1 MQTLTGSESRKV
13 LDAMGIPVF
22 VLRDRPIETQSSR
35 GASTGDAH
43 DAGAQTLGAA
53 DTLEALRDAVGDSPR
68 SAQPEAVSDSPLT
81 HPEPADAARKI
92 TEDVPDDA
100 SDTLQSVSFSLVSV
114 ITDEIQVLAELP
126 AWAGGLLDGRMT
138 AVLSDLLRV
147 MGGDG
152 SQADWQYFR
161 WPIDGMPDH
170 STRAA
175 TEAVDAWLHR
185 RWAEMQAAEPVM
197 LTSIQTL
204 DASVLTADALM
215 LPPVEALLTDP
226 KAKRALWE
234 QIQSRQHG

>member
-1 MQTLTGSESRKV
+1 MLTLTGSESRKV

-22 VLRDRPIETQSSR
+22 VLRDRPVETESSIR
-35 GASTGDAH
+35 AITDTAQDADEPTGSTSE
-43 DAGAQTLGAA
+43 
-53 DTLEALRDAVGDSPR
+53 TLEAFRTDALEASR
-68 SAQPEAVSDSPLT
+68 SIQSESVSDAPVAVTKAESAKT
-81 HPEPADAARKI
+81 VMTADATDEESESEKPVA
-92 TEDVPDDA
+92 
-100 SDTLQSVSFSLVSV
+100 FSLVSV
-114 ITDEIQVLAELP
+114 ITEEIQILAELP

-138 AVLSDLLRV
+138 AVLGDLLRV

-161 WPIDGMPDH
+161 WPIDGMPDQ
-170 STRAA
+170 SRSAA

-185 RWAEMQAAEPVM
+185 RWAEMQAAEPIM

-226 KAKRALWE
+226 GAKRALWE
-234 QIQSRQHG
+234 QIQSRRHG